1 MGHRSWCRGRHGLVL
16 EWGLELEFELE
27 WGLESV
33 MVLEV
38 VLGWGL
44 EVVLE

>member
-1 MGHRSWCRGRHGLVL
+1 VG
-16 EWGLELEFELE
+16 EIEFELE

-33 MVLEV
+33 LVLEV

-44 EVVLE
+44 EVVLA